1 MSTDQTT
8 RPQNSNDLILITV
21 RDKKIRTVERLVNM
35 VTSLGSYSREE
46 TVEDIPLLQS
56 ELRILPL
63 QANTGYPSSFK
74 AFIIS
79 EESAW
84 FWIVANLTLSTAL
97 AVIAIP
103 DTSLPLVYVRCF
115 SGLLYVLFLPGYSA
129 LRAFAAKKTLQYL
142 EQLVLSIGLSIFLTF
157 VLGLVLNYLPWGI
170 TLGPIVL
177 GLAIIT
183 LFFTLVATRREYR
196 TWSQRLSSS
205 QGSPQ

>member
-1 MSTDQTT
+1 
-8 RPQNSNDLILITV
+8 
-21 RDKKIRTVERLVNM
+21 M
-35 VTSLGSYSREE
+35 VTSLGSYSRKE
-46 TVEDIPLLQS
+46 TVEAIPLLQS

-63 QANTGYPSSFK
+63 QANTGYPSSLK

-103 DTSLPLVYVRCF
+103 DTFFPLVCVRYF

-157 VLGLVLNYLPWGI
+157 ALGLVLNYLPWGI

-183 LFFTLVATRREYR
+183 LVFTLVATRREYR
-196 TWSQRLSSS
+196 TGSQRLSSP
-205 QGSPQ
+205 QGSLQ